1 MKRLLSFMLLI
12 LSGAAALAAD
22 APNSAALD
30 KLKVFAGAWKSD
42 SQKFDTIFSSA
53 GTVSWMQANE
63 CGRNGG
69 FYVCN
74 QSSNGVS
81 RVLLVFT
88 YKGGDTYG
96 VTYVPADGSRAISG
110 ELLIDGNTWTYPGQQ
125 NKLGQTTYFRNV
137 NVFTNPDTIEF
148 REEFSVDQQTW
159 TLMAQ
164 GRETRIK

>member
-1 MKRLLSFMLLI
+1 MKWFLLFMLTI

-22 APNSAALD
+22 TQNSTALD
-30 KLKVFAGAWKSD
+30 KLKIFAGAWKSD
-42 SQKFDTIFSSA
+42 SQNFDTIYSSA
-53 GTVSWMQANE
+53 GAVSSLQTNA
-63 CGRNGG
+63 CGHDGD

-96 VTYVPADGSRAISG
+96 VTYVPADGSRAVSG
-110 ELLIDGNTWTYPGQQ
+110 ELLIAGNTWTYPGQIT
-125 NKLGQTTYFRNV
+125 KFGQVTYLRTV
-137 NVFTNPDTIEF
+137 NVFTNPDTIEY
-148 REEFSVDQQTW
+148 RQEFSVDQQNW